1 MTIELLIRRGIS
13 VTVHGARLVR
23 AGVIAPGGGI
33 PVDVYATRDYFN
45 AGGRRYRSE
54 YVACP
59 AGRRDSGRR
68 ILAAWAAG
76 LEVNDA
82 NTD

>member
-1 MTIELLIRRGIS
+1 MTIERLIGRGVS

-23 AGVIAPGGGI
+23 AGVVAPGAQAA
-33 PVDVYATRDYFN
+33 VDVYAARDYFN

-59 AGRRDSGRR
+59 AGRCDSGRR